1 MNFKMNFSVIND
13 LDVKI
18 DLNVRFEIK
27 RLMKKV

>member
-13 LDVKI
+13 LNVKI